1 MQRPLVPVLFLA
13 FGLAACHRPAEVS
26 RHTIAQ
32 SLRGVLVYPRSTL
45 VDMASGDSAGQL
57 TLASPDAPDSVAAW
71 FRLSLSLNNWSLQG
85 DARQADGSIVMYAE
99 RRSQPLWITIRQ
111 ATGTVGTS
119 YTVTGAIT
127 GSADS
132 TSATA
137 VKGPDSTQRSGSTM
151 SSKRIQRR

>member
-1 MQRPLVPVLFLA
+1 MQRQLIPMLFLTL
-13 FGLAACHRPAEVS
+13 GLAACHRRAEVS

-71 FRLSLSLNNWSLQG
+71 FRFSLSLNDWSLQS
-85 DARQADGSIVMYAE
+85 DARQADGSIVIYAE
-99 RRSQPLWITIRQ
+99 RKSQPLWINIQQ
-111 ATGTVGTS
+111 ATGTAGTS
-119 YTVTGAIT
+119 YTVTGAIA

-132 TSATA
+132 TAATA
-137 VKGPDSTQRSGSTM
+137 SKSPGSSQRSGSNM